1 MLRILLTSLITPLIA
16 AAPALSDGLDKTR
29 IPASARAVVH
39 LDVEAF
45 VASQMVRKLQE
56 LHPEVQVDFD
66 LGEHH
71 PMLRGLQPLREV
83 RSVTF
88 FTGEKG
94 FSSNPEEQRVG
105 ALVRCSDKVDALLQI
120 ATGVEQYRLEPLDG
134 WQVHSWSEGDHT
146 VYGAVLPVDGSAER
160 LVLVSN
166 DSRVMSESM
175 AVLQGRGRSLAQG
188 AAGQLSAA
196 PERGA
201 ILFAATNQ
209 SLASIGE
216 VDPSSMVARLVQ
228 GGVFQ
233 LGETQGRV
241 FANLS
246 LTTQEHQDA
255 QRVLSILQGVTA
267 MASLCSEDM
276 QQGQVLQQ
284 LASSLRFQSTGN
296 LLYVEFSYDLEQL
309 IRDLQSLAQH

>member
-1 MLRILLTSLITPLIA
+1 MQRILLTSVLAVAFTGS
-16 AAPALSDGLDKTR
+16 ALCDGLDKSR
-29 IPASARAVVH
+29 VPASARAVVH
-39 LDVEAF
+39 IDIEALI
-45 VASQMVRKLQE
+45 ASQMVRKVQE
-56 LHPEVQVDFD
+56 LHPEVQIDVD

-71 PMLRGLQPLREV
+71 PMLRGLHPLREL

-88 FTGEKG
+88 FTGPQG
-94 FSSNPEEQRVG
+94 FASEPENQRVG
-105 ALVRCSDKVDALLQI
+105 ALVRCSEKIDALLQM
-120 ATGVEQYRLEPLDG
+120 ATGVEQYQLTPLDG
-134 WQVHSWSEGDHT
+134 WQVHSWSEGGQT
-146 VYGAVLPVDGSAER
+146 VYGAVLPVGGSNER

-166 DSRVMSESM
+166 DSGV
-175 AVLQGRGRSLAQG
+175 AVLQGKGRSLAQG
-188 AAGQLSAA
+188 GKGQLSVA
-196 PERGA
+196 PESGA
-201 ILFAATNQ
+201 ILFAATDQ
-209 SLASIGE
+209 SLSSIGD

-246 LTTQEHQDA
+246 LTTQEPQDA

-276 QQGQVLQQ
+276 EEGQVLQQ

-296 LLYVEFSYDLEQL
+296 LLYVEFSYDIEQL
-309 IRDLQSLAQH
+309 VRDLQSLEQH